1 MKLASD
7 IIISRRFV
15 SCKQKAA
22 DLFHDRRLTA
32 KGFQNQ
38 LQLRLRKDTKT
49 NFAITTATQSPFAFD
64 MEQEL
69 QGGM

>member
-1 MKLASD
+1 MLLYHAALFHAN
-7 IIISRRFV
+7 R
-15 SCKQKAA
+15 KQKAA
-22 DLFHDRRLTA
+22 DLCYDRRLTA

-49 NFAITTATQSPFAFD
+49 NFAITTATQSPFVLI